1 MSSSDFSTPEKR
13 RKNLQIVK
21 RTVTNQR
28 QKIHALQ
35 MNVRRLKLRI
45 NSMKTLLD
53 YLKEKSFITETSEST
68 IMVSSIPLINKFNL
82 KYYLIVR

>member
-21 RTVTNQR
+21 RTVSNQR

-82 KYYLIVR
+82 RY